1 MSASRAGAS
10 KSSATVSS
18 DAVNDRETPSGARRF
33 LLPALAALA
42 LVGGFADLIR
52 GGITLGPILL
62 VAAYCVLIPAAI
74 LRR

>member
-1 MSASRAGAS
+1 MSALRAGTPRTG
-10 KSSATVSS
+10 ATVTSS
-18 DAVNDRETPSGARRF
+18 DTGAPAGARRF

-62 VAAYCVLIPAAI
+62 VIACCVLIPAAI
-74 LRR
+74 LKR